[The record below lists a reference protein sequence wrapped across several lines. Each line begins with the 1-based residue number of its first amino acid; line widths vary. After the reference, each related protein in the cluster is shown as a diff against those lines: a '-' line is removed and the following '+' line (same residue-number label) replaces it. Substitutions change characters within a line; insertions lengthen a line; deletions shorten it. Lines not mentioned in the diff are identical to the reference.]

1 MLFKIMTAEDIAAEE
16 ALVKRMSPEERA
28 AHYAKRNAELD
39 AAEDAYEA
47 YVDRLYC
54 GGSSFEDDDMQDPAL
69 RATPTPDIPF

>member
-28 AHYAKRNAELD
+28 AHEAKRNAELD

-47 YVDRLYC
+47 YVDRLHR
-54 GGSSFEDDDMQDPAL
+54 GGSPFEDDDMQDPAL
-69 RATPTPDIPF
+69 RATPNPDIPF